1 MKLTRYGFWLDL
13 LRFLS
18 LLSFSGIVV
27 SIIGIMGGSAYIW
40 RASQTQ
46 RRTYKEELGLLYFVI
61 YFKDIFYA
69 IGGILLILMIPY
81 LIMWILLKIKTR
93 NQEMSSIEK
102 IGTVYSYVSGSLEII
117 AAIGRILLCIALL
130 SGPDLLD
137 PSDPENIGYI
147 IGSLIFL
154 IFACLKILGISF
166 KNIKLLGTYLG
177 FRYALF
183 TLYLIASFV
192 LSVLHWR
199 KELVITALIVGIVY
213 FILDIG
219 LLVILHSIRV
229 DRKKNAGTENQME
242 TF

>member
-1 MKLTRYGFWLDL
+1 M
-13 LRFLS
+13 
-18 LLSFSGIVV
+18 
-27 SIIGIMGGSAYIW
+27 
-40 RASQTQ
+40 
-46 RRTYKEELGLLYFVI
+46 
-61 YFKDIFYA
+61 
-69 IGGILLILMIPY
+69 
-81 LIMWILLKIKTR
+81 
-93 NQEMSSIEK
+93 
-102 IGTVYSYVSGSLEII
+102 YSYVSGSLEII
-117 AAIGRILLCIALL
+117 AAIGRIFLCIMLL
-130 SGPDLLD
+130 GGPVPLD

-147 IGSLIFL
+147 IGSSIFL
-154 IFACLKILGISF
+154 IFACLKILGIRI

-199 KELVITALIVGIVY
+199 KELVFTPLIVGIVY

-219 LLVILHSIRV
+219 LLVILQSIRV